1 MSRNLDFS
9 TFYDARPDQASEI
22 VSLYGVHWRGD
33 DTLEAVFRDSG
44 VFNAEGIEQPQRFQ
58 FKGVR
63 SRPDLSD
70 AIVRGYFLN
79 AERRSPP
86 TRGSYNAYLRPFF
99 AFLDDIDPE
108 ARIDALSHVDTTLV
122 NHFIAWLSER
132 KVKGAGGVL
141 KPMSRD
147 YKDDVYGQLKAV
159 VDALRKDGRNDIA
172 PDCEFRRNPWSTQA
186 VHRSRGIPATSNIL
200 TDPQL
205 RAIHRACRQEIEA
218 TMAAFDEADAL
229 IRSRDHVGEP
239 DGTGVRLNDLAGL
252 LTYVDRRYGGVLPNF
267 DEIQRT
273 NPALA
278 NAIGRLGGREM
289 VVSRLTATPS
299 TLAPFVLVLLMRTF
313 FNPDALV
320 GIKDSFCR
328 EAHWLWG
335 GTNWEI
341 LSGDMSM
348 EGEKEL
354 ARLVNDGIAPEAA
367 IRTVLSSYKGRK
379 RDMVTRTFRVS
390 DDWDSPPKLIEQV
403 RRLTKRLRGVVPE
416 VWQNRLFLFQPTKTK
431 DGGARSFMDQNG
443 PSSDSLLTTA
453 IKRFRARHDLDNF
466 TMTSFR
472 ITGADIVWE
481 ATDGDASAVA
491 AMLGNEIKT
500 TAQHYNTPGN
510 VLRSEHRIA
519 VMTNRRVRMVQ
530 TGARSRLEFTG
541 CTPGFHCIDP
551 YNSPQPGQI
560 EGVLCT
566 SYPSCPSCPL
576 ASLDAARPDRVA
588 WVMHLADRIE
598 SDEPALDPAR
608 YEVFYKPILNDIHG
622 KWLSRV
628 SPDIRREAELLS
640 AGLPPMAEME

>member
-1 MSRNLDFS
+1 MSRSLDFS
-9 TFYDARPDQASEI
+9 AFYDAKPDQVSEV

-33 DTLEAVFRDSG
+33 DLLEAVFRDSG
-44 VFNAEGIEQPQRFQ
+44 VFNVEGVEQPQRFQ
-58 FKGVR
+58 FKGIAR
-63 SRPDLSD
+63 RHNL
-70 AIVRGYFLN
+70 AAALVRGYFLN
-79 AERRSPP
+79 AEKRSPP

-99 AFLDDIDPE
+99 TFLDDVDPE
-108 ARIDALSHVDTTLV
+108 AAINALSHIDTSLV
-122 NHFIAWLSER
+122 NRFIAWLSER
-132 KVKGAGGVL
+132 KVKGQGGVI

-172 PDCEFRRNPWSTQA
+172 TDCEFRRNPWSSQA
-186 VHRSRGIPATSNIL
+186 IIRSRRVPAASSIL
-200 TDPQL
+200 SDPQL
-205 RAIHRACRQEIEA
+205 RTIHRACQQEIEDILK
-218 TMAAFDEADAL
+218 AFDEAEEL
-229 IRSRDHVGEP
+229 IRSKDHVGEP
-239 DGTGVRLNDLAGL
+239 DGAGVRLNDLAGV

-267 DEIQRT
+267 HEIQRT
-273 NPALA
+273 NPTLA
-278 NAIGRLGGREM
+278 NAIARLGGREM
-289 VVSRLTATPS
+289 VVSRMTATPT
-299 TLAPFVLVLLMRTF
+299 TLLPFILVLLMRTF

-335 GTNWEI
+335 GTNWEV
-341 LSGDMSM
+341 LSGDLSQ

-354 ARLVNDGIAPEAA
+354 ARLVNGGISPEAA

-379 RDMVTRTFRVS
+379 RDMVTRTFRIS
-390 DDWDSPPKLIEQV
+390 DQWDSPPKLIEQV
-403 RRLTKRLRGVVPE
+403 RRLTRRLRVNVPE
-416 VWQNRLFLFQPTKTK
+416 VWQDRLFLFQPLKTK
-431 DGGARSFMDQNG
+431 EGGPRSFMDQNG
-443 PSSDSLLTTA
+443 PSSDSLLITA
-453 IKRFRARHDLDNF
+453 LKRFRAKHGLTNF
-466 TMTSFR
+466 TMSAFR

-481 ATDGDASAVA
+481 ATDGDTSAVA

-500 TAQHYNTPGN
+500 AAEHYNTPGN

-519 VMTNRRVRMVQ
+519 VMTNRRVRMVK
-530 TGARSRLEFTG
+530 TSGRSRIEFAG

-551 YNSPQPGQI
+551 YNSPQPGQT
-560 EGVLCT
+560 EGELCT
-566 SYPSCPSCPL
+566 AFPACPSCPL
-576 ASLDAARPDRVA
+576 AALDAARPDRVA